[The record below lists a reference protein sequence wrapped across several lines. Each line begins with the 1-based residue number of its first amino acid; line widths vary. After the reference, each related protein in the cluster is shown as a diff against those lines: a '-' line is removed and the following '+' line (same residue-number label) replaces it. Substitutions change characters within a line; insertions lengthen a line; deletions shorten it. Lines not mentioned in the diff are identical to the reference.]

1 MQIRG
6 VNEFQSAPVVAPHAR
21 RWSPGALDAIDAI
34 GSGSQG
40 PAQAQNLRDW
50 LGPRDPQRGPRARTP
65 RALPDRRHGRDRE
78 VEGRRVG
85 ARVARGEE
93 RSDRAIRG
101 GRSCT
106 MYDGDRPR
114 SPAVECRNES
124 GAQWVDLRDPY
135 MRGRG
140 VAYMVDTWSTRC
152 SAASAGAP
160 AVDSALRDLCER
172 SVHALPRT
180 AWSRRR
186 WRCRARTDRPPPS
199 AADAASCS
207 GFHPCGRRT
216 IARGVR
222 AR

>member
-1 MQIRG
+1 MEPRG
-6 VNEFQSAPVVAPHAR
+6 AR
-21 RWSPGALDAIDAI
+21 RDRRDRLGLAGP
-34 GSGSQG
+34 GSGAEFTRLARPTRSAAWSSRADASSASRSATWTG
-40 PAQAQNLRDW
+40 P
-50 LGPRDPQRGPRARTP
+50 
-65 RALPDRRHGRDRE
+65 
-78 VEGRRVG
+78 
-85 ARVARGEE
+85 
-93 RSDRAIRG
+93 RG
-101 GRSCT
+101 GRSASRCASCT
-106 MYDGDRPR
+106 RRGTLRSSHSRRAFLHDVRWRSTTVAGRRMSERVRGPVGRPAR
-114 SPAVECRNES
+114 PVHARARRGLHGRHVVHPVLR
-124 GAQWVDLRDPY
+124 GA
-135 MRGRG
+135 
-140 VAYMVDTWSTRC
+140 
-152 SAASAGAP
+152 AGAP